1 LACSWH
7 DLLGTEDGPS
17 LGDLCFS
24 AAVRRDHHSY
34 RMGFVGRTRQELQE
48 KLAKFMDSDEEL
60 TPSVRKGADGRP
72 KVVYVFAGQGPQFW
86 GMGRQLMEKEPVF
99 RAKMQECDALLRPL
113 SGWS

>member
-1 LACSWH
+1 EMIEDGDKVRMLPLSARATGALKALARSWH
-7 DLLGTEDGPS
+7 DMLANEDGPS

-34 RMGFVGRTRQELQE
+34 RKGFVGRTRQELQE

-72 KVVYVFAGQGPQFW
+72 KV
-86 GMGRQLMEKEPVF
+86 
-99 RAKMQECDALLRPL
+99 
-113 SGWS
+113 